1 MYAVVRIAG
10 SQHVVREGET
20 LTVPRLDVDAG
31 NSVKFDDILMIR
43 TDDGVLIGRPTV
55 PNATVEATVIGEVRA
70 AKVTSFKFTRRENY
84 RRRKGHRQSLT
95 RIKITKV
102 SCASA

>member
-10 SQHVVREGET
+10 TQHVVREGET
-20 LTVPRLDVDAG
+20 LTVPRLDADTG
-31 NSVKFDDILMIR
+31 SSVKFDDILMVK
-43 TDDGVLIGRPTV
+43 TDDGVLVGKPTV
-55 PNATVEATVIGEVRA
+55 PNATIEATVIGEVRT

-95 RIKITKV
+95 RIRVTKI
-102 SCASA
+102 SCTPA